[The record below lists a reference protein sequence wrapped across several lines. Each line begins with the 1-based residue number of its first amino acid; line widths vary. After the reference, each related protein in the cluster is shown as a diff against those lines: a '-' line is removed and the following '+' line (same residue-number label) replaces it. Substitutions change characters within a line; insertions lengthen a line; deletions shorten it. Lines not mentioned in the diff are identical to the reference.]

1 VYTSLDY
8 AQTGLIAAVF
18 FFKVSMVFPS
28 TMLCPLVS
36 NKNLKKIISIVEFLN
51 TFNQRKKKIIMICC
65 AVNVIIFSYSRR
77 NFLVVSGALVSSI
90 PYSSVFFLRSFYYPV
105 KPRYSLVELGAL
117 FSSGGAYGRAPLEL
131 GVWSVGGSQ
140 LC

>member
-36 NKNLKKIISIVEFLN
+36 NNNLKKIISIVEFLN
-51 TFNQRKKKIIMICC
+51 TFNQRKKNHYDMLCC
-65 AVNVIIFSYSRR
+65 QCYHLQFVMC
-77 NFLVVSGALVSSI
+77 
-90 PYSSVFFLRSFYYPV
+90 FYA
-105 KPRYSLVELGAL
+105 RHCRIRDL
-117 FSSGGAYGRAPLEL
+117 
-131 GVWSVGGSQ
+131 
-140 LC
+140 